1 MSGSNTT
8 RLAAER
14 LYALRALTR
23 FGIVDRYDP
32 ATNRARIV
40 LQPSADGLTPMTGY
54 LPVLT
59 QWLGNGWGAVAP
71 VQKGDQVLVVFA
83 QDHADSGVVVG
94 RLFDNIH
101 PPPIRSDGEPAV
113 AGELLL
119 VHQSGS
125 RLQLT
130 NDQKVLVNGALE
142 IDLSAPTISIT
153 ASQSVA
159 VTAPA
164 VTISAQG
171 QSVETLLTSAAAQL
185 FNTHTH
191 PGTGAPPSQ
200 QMTNADMTAT
210 LKAS

>member
-1 MSGSNTT
+1 
-8 RLAAER
+8 
-14 LYALRALTR
+14 
-23 FGIVDRYDP
+23 
-32 ATNRARIV
+32 
-40 LQPSADGLTPMTGY
+40 MTGY

-59 QWLGNGWGAVAP
+59 HWLGNGWGAAGP

-83 QDHADSGVVVG
+83 QDHADSGVIVG
-94 RLFDNIH
+94 RLFDTKH
-101 PPPIRSDGEPAV
+101 PPPLRSDGEPAA
-113 AGELLL
+113 AGELVL

-130 NDQKVLVNGALE
+130 NDRKILVNGALE
-142 IDLSAPTISIT
+142 LDLTAPTIVIT

-171 QSVETLLTSAAAQL
+171 QTVETLLTAAAAQL
-185 FNTHTH
+185 FNSHTH
-191 PGTGAPPSQ
+191 PGNGSPPSQ
-200 QMTNADMTAT
+200 QMTGTDMTST

>member
-1 MSGSNTT
+1 MSGSNAM

-14 LYALRALTR
+14 LNALRALTR

-32 ATNRARIV
+32 ATHRARVV
-40 LQPSADGLTPMTGY
+40 LQPSADGATPMTGY

-59 QWLGNGWGAVAP
+59 HWLGNGWGAAGP

-83 QDHADSGVVVG
+83 QDHADSGVIVG
-94 RLFDNIH
+94 RLFDTKH
-101 PPPIRSDGEPAV
+101 PPPLRSDGEPAA
-113 AGELLL
+113 AGELVL

-130 NDQKVLVNGALE
+130 NDRKILVNGALE
-142 IDLSAPTISIT
+142 LDLTAPTIVIT

-171 QSVETLLTSAAAQL
+171 QTVETLLTAAAAQL
-185 FNTHTH
+185 FNSHTH
-191 PGTGAPPSQ
+191 PGNGSPPSQ
-200 QMTNADMTAT
+200 QMTGTDMTST